1 MTRVR
6 ARWPALVLLI
16 LAAGCSSEA
25 PPPSSAEVLAEALA
39 NAGTRES
46 AGPRPPDPSAVILPA
61 TFTGLLPC
69 EHCPGVR
76 YHLNLL
82 REGTFHLRRVNLGS
96 DNGTSEDRG
105 TWGLAADRRTLTL
118 NGPSLAPMS
127 FVIVDD
133 QTLRQVDAH
142 GAAQPPA
149 GEYELDRRD
158 RFQPLESML
167 SAPSGAAISRLLLE
181 RRWALERVGSTSI
194 TSGASIEFT
203 PGDRS
208 FAGSDGCNRVA
219 GSYRLAD
226 ERITFTGAVVTR
238 LECPGGA
245 PAPMDLAEALR
256 QTRTWTIAGNR
267 LELHDGSGTVVAVFR

>member
-46 AGPRPPDPSAVILPA
+46 AGPRPADPSAVNLPA

-118 NGPSLAPMS
+118 TGPSLAPMS

-133 QTLRQVDAH
+133 HTLRQVDAH
-142 GAAQPPA
+142 GAAQPAA
-149 GEYELDRRD
+149 GEYELMRSD

-167 SAPSGAAISRLLLE
+167 AAPSGTAISRLLLE
-181 RRWALERVGSTSI
+181 RRWALERVGTTSI
-194 TSGASIEFT
+194 TSGALLEFMAA
-203 PGDRS
+203 DRS
-208 FAGSDGCNRVA
+208 FTGTDGCNRVA
-219 GSYRLAD
+219 GSYRLED
-226 ERITFTGAVVTR
+226 ERITFTVSVVTR

-267 LELHDGSGTVVAVFR
+267 LELHDAGGAVVAQFR